1 MKMPNSTKAKHP
13 SQKLDITFTEEDHS
27 YIDTYDA
34 EYISVTTLI
43 HKAFPAFDGAAAAQK
58 KSARTGIPAEQYLQ
72 EWDRIRDTAA
82 ENGTRTHENCE
93 RQILGRYDEMH
104 QPKDDEERMRFR
116 AAWYAVEDLRSKY
129 RKIEPEKLVF
139 SPRFLVAGSIDLLCQ
154 IDEMNYEIGDWKFV
168 KTINYN
174 AFGNRTGIHPATVG
188 LPDCNFYHYALQL
201 NIYKM
206 ILKIEGYIP
215 MQAKV
220 THFLKRY
227 NSETHTFE
235 QVNLP
240 DLSLQAMML
249 LAWNVTNDNLEN
261 IPF

>member
-27 YIDTYDA
+27 YIDTYNA

-168 KTINYN
+168 KAINYN

-206 ILKIEGYIP
+206 ILKLEGYIP
-215 MQAKV
+215 IQANV
-220 THFLKRY
+220 RHFLKRY
-227 NSETHTFE
+227 NDKHEFE
-235 QVNLP
+235 QIDLP

-249 LAWNVTNDNLEN
+249 LAFHATNDGLED